1 MNGLIMLCIWVLK
14 ILYTILALIGIFS
27 IWFFGKVIVDV
38 IKELFKAL
46 WG

>member
-1 MNGLIMLCIWVLK
+1 MNELTMLCIQVLK
-14 ILYTILALIGIFS
+14 ILYAILALIGIFS